1 MALGNLAQRF
11 LVAVVAV
18 PLLLLLLNYHRPEP
32 TWAVLFVASLLAM
45 RELFAMVL
53 PKEDR
58 GPALVMGAL
67 ACAAFYWLDITTL
80 VSVAPSGTGWTTLQ
94 PYSLKAPPGVELGLG
109 LKVLAGAVTASGAIT
124 LFLAVVVPKL
134 YFLFRHRMTAEELAA
149 DTGTVAKRITG
160 TIMGI
165 AYAGLLTTFLAIL
178 KRADPEHGAS
188 TVLIVLIVAWV
199 ADTGGYFAGR
209 FLGKAKLYPAVSP
222 KKTWAGAWGGLAGSV
237 AGLVVLKLAY
247 ADWMTWIDV
256 FAIAIPGGMLG
267 QMGDLCESLIKR
279 STGVKDSGALLPG
292 HGGILDRIDAVLFIA
307 PYVYAYLQ
315 VRAALG

>member
-18 PLLLLLLNYHRPEP
+18 PLLLLLLHYERPEP
-32 TWAVLFVASLLAM
+32 TWAVIFLASLIAM
-45 RELFAMVL
+45 HELFAMVL

-58 GPALVMGAL
+58 GPALVMGGL

-80 VSVAPSGTGWTTLQ
+80 VSLAPSETGWTTHSASSMTSAHE
-94 PYSLKAPPGVELGLG
+94 PSFG
-109 LKVLAGAVTASGAIT
+109 LKLLAGAVSASGAIT
-124 LFLAVVVPKL
+124 LILAVVVPML
-134 YFLFRHRMTAEELAA
+134 YYLFRHRMTAEQLAT
-149 DTGTVAKRITG
+149 DTGTVTKRITG

-165 AYAGLLTTFLAIL
+165 VYAGLLTTFLAIL
-178 KRADPEHGAS
+178 KRIDPDHGAS

-209 FLGKAKLYPAVSP
+209 FLGKTKLYPVVSP
-222 KKTWAGAWGGLAGSV
+222 KKTWAGAWGGLLGSLG
-237 AGLVVLKLAY
+237 GLALLKVVY
-247 ADWMTWIDV
+247 ADWLTWFDV

-267 QMGDLCESLIKR
+267 QMGDLAESLIKR

-307 PYVYAYLQ
+307 PYVYCYLQ
-315 VRAALG
+315 IRTAIG